1 MKKSIT
7 LCVPGCNGAKQFL
20 DEIFKDIKIWYG
32 TKEEIDLRATEKE
45 FNAVFPINMKDQS
58 PEPMLKRALDKW
70 LEKVR

>member
-32 TKEEIDLRATEKE
+32 TKEEIEADCNIERKW
-45 FNAVFPINMKDQS
+45 AVSCDNCHKKPVK
-58 PEPMLKRALDKW
+58 LKVTV
-70 LEKVR
+70 EVRRERL